1 MPISKGRSLL
11 LKTGSGGSAVLVAA
25 MRSTKFS
32 VNGETV
38 DATTKDSAGMR
49 VLLADGGVS
58 RLTVSAN
65 GILSGSAQATDFI
78 TRALT
83 RSLDSYRLEFDN
95 GDVIEGSFQ
104 LTTFEATGDYNGE
117 QTYALTLESS
127 GMLTVTAV

>member
-11 LKTGSGGSAVLVAA
+11 LKTGSGGSAVTVAA
-25 MRSTKFS
+25 MRSTKFV

-38 DATTKDSAGMR
+38 DATSKDSAGMR

-65 GILSGSAQATDFI
+65 GLLSGHVQATDFLN
-78 TRALT
+78 RALA
-83 RSLDSYRLEFDN
+83 RSLDPYRIEFDN

-104 LTTFEATGDYNGE
+104 LASFEAMGDYNGE

-127 GMLTVTAV
+127 GTLTVTAA